1 MVIED
6 WKTAQN
12 IFVDDDDHVEFKVLL
27 NGDNIQFNQLPIEYE
42 TNIASFKE
50 SVEAQP
56 PTSFDD
62 LMPFR
67 EIECLEF
74 ETMPYS
80 KFEIPQ
86 MSNY

>member
-1 MVIED
+1 MLNP
-6 WKTAQN
+6 TN
-12 IFVDDDDHVEFKVLL
+12 FV
-27 NGDNIQFNQLPIEYE
+27 FNTLPVEYE

-74 ETMPYS
+74 ETMPY
-80 KFEIPQ
+80 
-86 MSNY
+86 